1 MLTIRLQSQRGM
13 ATLIALIMVGMLA
26 LIGIAAMSTSDDEV
40 LVAGN
45 QLHETQ
51 AFYAAESGL
60 DVAAASIQ
68 HQYEVSG
75 GKPPTTLPE
84 GEETINGCTV
94 AYTTTPDGAARSEVL
109 STGTLSGLHAL
120 VQTYV
125 LQSTGASDDNA
136 SQVALQQ
143 QFKAAL
149 VPIFQFAVFYDQDL
163 EIAPGPEMNLLGR
176 VHSNQDLYIQAGNT
190 LRMDSYTTAAGHLY
204 HGRKG
209 PGSVD
214 NGDVLVKNAAGNYV
228 SMKEGSGWLDGHDAH
243 WYDSSIARWN
253 GRVQDASHGQK
264 AIELPL
270 EGTDDPHKIIEPAGT
285 GNTNSYEHKATL
297 KFIDNRAYQKNS
309 SNVWVDVTADMTT
322 KGIITYSAD
331 KFYDGREAKNVD
343 VTDLDIKKLY
353 DNGYG
358 PSNGIIY
365 FSDNISGAS
374 EYPGLRLKNGAEL
387 GGELTIASAN
397 PVYTVGNYN
406 STNKK
411 PAAIMTDAL
420 TFLSSAWDDS
430 KGALAKSNRIA
441 NATTVNCSYL
451 TGNKTTTSTV
461 YSGGFEN
468 LPRFLESWTG
478 KVMTWRGSAV
488 CLWPATQATGSWGG
502 TYYDPPTRSWWYDM
516 DLDDPANLPPGTPMA
531 QVFQRLGWQQ
541 THAII
546 DAQKF

>member
-1 MLTIRLQSQRGM
+1 M
-13 ATLIALIMVGMLA
+13 ATLVALIMVGMLA
-26 LIGIAAMSTSDDEV
+26 LIGIAALSTSDDEV
-40 LVAGN
+40 MVAGN

-68 HQYEVSG
+68 HQYETSG
-75 GKPPTTLPE
+75 GKPPTSLPE
-84 GEETINGCTV
+84 GEDDINGCSV
-94 AYTTTPDGAARSEVL
+94 LYTTTPDGGATSEVL
-109 STGTLSGLHAL
+109 TTGTLSGLHAL
-120 VQTYV
+120 VQSYT
-125 LQSTGASDDNA
+125 LQSTGTSGDN
-136 SQVALQQ
+136 SSEVELQQ

-149 VPIFQFAVFYDQDL
+149 VPIFQFAVFYGQDL

-176 VHSNQDLYIQAGNT
+176 VHSNQDLYIQAGNR
-190 LRMDSYTTAAGHLY
+190 LRMDSYTTAAGNIY

-209 PGSVD
+209 PGSTD
-214 NGDVLVKNAAGNYV
+214 AGDVLVKNGVGDYV
-228 SMKEGSGWLDGHDAH
+228 SMKEGSGWLDANDGH
-243 WYDSSIARWN
+243 WYDSSVARWN

-270 EGTDDPHKIIEPAGT
+270 EGTTDAHQIIEPAGST
-285 GNTNSYEHKATL
+285 NTNSYEHKATL
-297 KFIDNRAYQKNS
+297 KFIDNQAFKKDNTGA
-309 SNVWVDVTADMTT
+309 WVNVTADMTA

-343 VTDLDIKKLY
+343 VTDLDMDKLY
-353 DNGYG
+353 SEGYG
-358 PSNGIIY
+358 PTNGIIY
-365 FSDNISGAS
+365 FSDNVVGSS
-374 EYPGLRLKNGAEL
+374 EYPALRLKNGTEL
-387 GGELTIASAN
+387 GDELTIASAN

-411 PAAIMTDAL
+411 PASIMTDAL
-420 TFLSSAWDDS
+420 TFLSSAWDDA
-430 KGALAKSNRIA
+430 KGALAKSNRVA

-451 TGNKTTTSTV
+451 TGNKSTTSTV

-468 LPRFLESWTG
+468 LPRFLESWTN
-478 KVMTWRGSAV
+478 KTMTWRGSAV
-488 CLWPATQATGSWGG
+488 CLWQAEQALGSWGG
-502 TYYDPPTRSWWYDM
+502 TYYDPPNRSWWYDM

-541 THAII
+541 HHAII